1 MWVIV
6 TGVFITGT
14 DTDVGKTVVATA
26 IVKSLVAEGV
36 DVGVMKPIETGGGDD
51 AQKLQQAASSTD
63 SIDLVCPYRLKRAL
77 APMIAA
83 ELENT
88 TLNIQKI
95 IDCYNL
101 LSSRHEIVVVEGA
114 GGVAVPITQELLI
127 SDLIAMLHIPSIVV
141 GRARLGTINHTAL
154 TVEHL
159 QHKNI
164 RVVAIV
170 LNGSKGDEAEID
182 NPGVIQQMTTIKH
195 IYTTP
200 QVVDPFNHFFDLEGL
215 RTIIIK

>member
-1 MWVIV
+1 M

-14 DTDVGKTVVATA
+14 GTDVGKTIVATA
-26 IVKSLVAEGV
+26 IVKSLVAEGI
-36 DVGVMKPIETGGGDD
+36 DVGVMKPVETGGGDD
-51 AQKLQQAASSTD
+51 AQKLQHAASSTD

-88 TLNIQKI
+88 TLSIPRI
-95 IDCYNL
+95 IDCYNR
-101 LSSRHEIVVVEGA
+101 LSSCHEVVVVEGA

-141 GRARLGTINHTAL
+141 GRAGLGTINHTVL

-159 QHKNI
+159 QRKNI
-164 RVVAIV
+164 KVIAIV

-182 NPGVIQQMTTIKH
+182 NPRVIKQMTTIKH
-195 IYTTP
+195 VYTIP
-200 QVVDPFNHFFDLEGL
+200 QVIDPSNHFFDLEEL
-215 RTIIIK
+215 RRIITK

>member
-1 MWVIV
+1 V

-26 IVKSLVAEGV
+26 IVKSLVAGGI

-51 AQKLQQAASSTD
+51 AQKLRQAASSTD
-63 SIDLVCPYRLKRAL
+63 SIDLVCPYRLKHAL

-127 SDLIAMLHIPSIVV
+127 SDLISMLHIPSIVV
-141 GRARLGTINHTAL
+141 GRAGLGTINHTAL

-164 RVVAIV
+164 RVIAIV

-182 NPGVIQQMTTIKH
+182 NPRVIQQMTIIKH
-195 IYTTP
+195 IYTIP
-200 QVVDPFNHFFDLEGL
+200 QVIDPFNHFFDLEGL
-215 RTIIIK
+215 RTIITK

>member
-1 MWVIV
+1 M
-6 TGVFITGT
+6 TGVFVTGT
-14 DTDVGKTVVATA
+14 GTDVGKTVVATA
-26 IVKSLVAEGV
+26 IVKSLVAEGI
-36 DVGVMKPIETGGGDD
+36 DVGVMKPVETGGGDD
-51 AQKLQQAASSTD
+51 AQKLQHAASSTD
-63 SIDLVCPYRLKRAL
+63 SIDLVCPYRLKHAL

-95 IDCYNL
+95 IDCYNR
-101 LSSRHEIVVVEGA
+101 LSSHHEVVVVEGA

-141 GRARLGTINHTAL
+141 GRAGLGTINHTVL

-164 RVVAIV
+164 RVIAIV
-170 LNGSKGDEAEID
+170 LDGSKGDEAEID
-182 NPGVIQQMTTIKH
+182 NPRVIQQMTTIEH
-195 IYTTP
+195 IYTIP
-200 QVVDPFNHFFDLEGL
+200 QVIDPFNHFFDLE
-215 RTIIIK
+215 RIEKNNY

>member
-1 MWVIV
+1 M

-14 DTDVGKTVVATA
+14 GTDVGKTVVATA
-26 IVKSLVAEGV
+26 IVKSLVAEGI
-36 DVGVMKPIETGGGDD
+36 DVGVMKPVETGGGDD
-51 AQKLQQAASSTD
+51 AQKLQQAAASTD
-63 SIDLVCPYRLKRAL
+63 SIDLVCPYRLKHAL

-95 IDCYNL
+95 IDCYNR
-101 LSSRHEIVVVEGA
+101 LSSRHEVVVVEGA
-114 GGVAVPITQELLI
+114 GGVAVPITQRLLI

-141 GRARLGTINHTAL
+141 GRAGLGTINHTVL

-164 RVVAIV
+164 RVIAIV

-182 NPGVIQQMTTIKH
+182 NPRVIQQMTTIEH

-200 QVVDPFNHFFDLEGL
+200 QVIDPFNHSFDLEEL
-215 RTIIIK
+215 RRIITE

>member
-1 MWVIV
+1 M
-6 TGVFITGT
+6 TGVFVTGT
-14 DTDVGKTVVATA
+14 GTDVGKTVVATA
-26 IVKSLVAEGV
+26 IVKSLVAEGI
-36 DVGVMKPIETGGGDD
+36 DVGVMKPVETGGGDD
-51 AQKLQQAASSTD
+51 AQKLQHAASSTD

-88 TLNIQKI
+88 TLSIQKI

-101 LSSRHEIVVVEGA
+101 LSSRHEVVVVEGA
-114 GGVAVPITQELLI
+114 GGVAVPITQRLLI

-141 GRARLGTINHTAL
+141 GRAGLGTINHTVL

-164 RVVAIV
+164 RVIAIV
-170 LNGSKGDEAEID
+170 LNGSKGDEAEIN
-182 NPGVIQQMTTIKH
+182 NPRVIQQMTTIEH
-195 IYTTP
+195 IYTIP
-200 QVVDPFNHFFDLEGL
+200 QVIDPFNHFFDLEEL
-215 RTIIIK
+215 RRIITE